1 MKMWNISVEPMPSS
15 SSMPV
20 ASRQC
25 LKVAAG
31 SGSAAETPRRSA
43 PRSKRFLISG
53 TSSIRRYDVGA
64 QKQIVTRCRAKV
76 SSIDSGVNPPESTV
90 VAPKRNG
97 KTSKPPVPNV
107 NASVGWPPKRSSGDG
122 ASTERA

>member
-64 QKQIVTRCRAKV
+64 EADRHALPREGLEHRLRREP
-76 SSIDSGVNPPESTV
+76 SREHRG
-90 VAPKRNG
+90 
-97 KTSKPPVPNV
+97 
-107 NASVGWPPKRSSGDG
+107 G
-122 ASTERA
+122 AEAEREDE